1 MRRIYKSLFL
11 LFLAI
16 LSSAP
21 APAMGKS
28 LLGTYAIK
36 ANYVYETK
44 MIDGQN
50 WQVFNSLQQNGNLTV
65 ASKSITGDEN
75 LFYLIDKNLPIKLSI
90 EKKPVKTGQT
100 TYANG
105 GAGKYT
111 TADEKWTIKTQVLL
125 KSKSGKN
132 WASITYTG
140 TGCYTSGAYNGQ
152 CLNKF
157 TWVGS
162 GYQK

>member
-1 MRRIYKSLFL
+1 MKRLVKSLFF

-16 LSSAP
+16 FSSAP
-21 APAMGKS
+21 STAIGKS

-44 MIDGQN
+44 LVDGQN
-50 WQVFNSLQQNGNLTV
+50 WQVFNSLRQNGNLTV
-65 ASKSITGDEN
+65 ASKALTGDGN
-75 LFYLIDKNLPIKLSI
+75 LFYLIDKNLPIKLSFPKDPI
-90 EKKPVKTGQT
+90 KSQK

-111 TADEKWTIKTQVLL
+111 TADEKWTIKTQVLI
-125 KSKSGKN
+125 KNKSGKN